1 MHELTEFTII
11 MQCCVSVS
19 LCTQDRSGST
29 TMVVNTEQLES
40 QSKASNELDVSELLV
55 RLKNMTYQINY
66 SLSFVHTCRMEA
78 VLLYQLH
85 RIQ

>member
-1 MHELTEFTII
+1 
-11 MQCCVSVS
+11 
-19 LCTQDRSGST
+19 
-29 TMVVNTEQLES
+29 MVVNTEQLES

-66 SLSFVHTCRMEA
+66 SPSFVHTCRMEA

-85 RIQ
+85 RIQQALQSSLARCLVPCQTW